1 MKYKYLTISFVAV
14 VAVSVTL
21 LAEVRS
27 EKKPDAPDAGQ
38 IVSPQAKEF
47 ALPDAIE
54 MVKIPAGKFTMGSSC
69 AAVESPFSIP
79 PNAPCIRMRSLFNT
93 KTGSKDTNKI

>member
-27 EKKPDAPDAGQ
+27 EKKPDAPDAGK
-38 IVSPQAKEF
+38 IVSMQAKEF
-47 ALPDAIE
+47 ALPDADRKS
-54 MVKIPAGKFTMGSSC
+54 V
-69 AAVESPFSIP
+69 V
-79 PNAPCIRMRSLFNT
+79 
-93 KTGSKDTNKI
+93 